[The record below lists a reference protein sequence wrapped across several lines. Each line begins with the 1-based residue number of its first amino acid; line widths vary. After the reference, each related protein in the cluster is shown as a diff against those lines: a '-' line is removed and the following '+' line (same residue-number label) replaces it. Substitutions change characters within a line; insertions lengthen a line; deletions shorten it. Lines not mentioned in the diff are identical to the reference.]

1 MLDFQFATSG
11 EIAQELGRRMRAQRM
26 ANSMTQAELSAR
38 AGVAL
43 GCVKKLESTGRT
55 TMETFVRIAQT
66 LSLAGE
72 LETLIVLKPRTSIAA
87 MERAE
92 LAIRKR
98 APRRRMSPKADQER
112 TP

>member
-1 MLDFQFATSG
+1 MLDFQFATIG

-26 ANSMTQAELSAR
+26 ANSMTQDELSAR

-43 GCVKKLESTGRT
+43 GSVKKLESTGRT

-72 LETLIVLKPRTSIAA
+72 LETLIVLNPRTSIAA